1 MSSNIWTRYLKQ
13 EEQFI
18 TSSYSQ
24 DFFFDETDVFD
35 EDLDVILDSNLEKIF
50 RAEMSAVERS
60 AKTVPKPR
68 KFVKSKQCLLY
79 PNHLSRY
86 SKGNSGL
93 PKKLKVKSCTLDA
106 AQRLK
111 FQIDFHKNTREYVA
125 PVFYGFSNGNPS
137 SFASIVAQ
145 PAYKKSKKYA
155 LVKAKNDLEK
165 LLLELQTRDITPED
179 YDLLL
184 ELDSKVKAK
193 TVSANK
199 IAEIPDEK
207 ISSVTTSDDPT
218 DGDVVEGN
226 RPVCVIC
233 MEEMVNCMTKK
244 LPCGHVF
251 HSSCISR
258 WLTKNSQCCPVD
270 QVPLDES

>member
-1 MSSNIWTRYLKQ
+1 MKQ
-13 EEQFI
+13 EEDFI
-18 TSSYSQ
+18 TSSCAQ
-24 DFFFDETDVFD
+24 DFFFDETDVLD
-35 EDLDVILDSNLEKIF
+35 EDLDVILDSNLGKIF

-68 KFVKSKQCLLY
+68 KFVKSKQCLVY

-86 SKGNSGL
+86 SKGNNGL
-93 PKKLKVKSCTLDA
+93 PRKLKVKSRTLDA

-111 FQIDFHKNTREYVA
+111 TQLDFHKNTREYVA
-125 PVFYGFSNGNPS
+125 PVFYGFGNGNQS

-199 IAEIPDEK
+199 IAAIPEQEISL
-207 ISSVTTSDDPT
+207 ITSDDAT
-218 DGDVVEGN
+218 EDDGSEGAK
-226 RPVCVIC
+226 PVCVIC

-251 HSSCISR
+251 HSNCISR
-258 WLTKNSQCCPVD
+258 WLSKNSMCCPVD
-270 QVPLDES
+270 QVPLDDES